1 MHQSVAT
8 LDNPEFINLE
18 PLDISPMISKCE
30 IKVMYL
36 GKNRNRTMMTKD
48 VAADMAKTL
57 RGNPIVGC
65 YKEDVGDFRDHGE
78 KITIDADG
86 IHFNVETQPYGFVAP
101 DAKVWFQ
108 KFVDTNDFGE
118 EVERE
123 YLMTEGYLWTGQY
136 EECQSVIDEG
146 KSQSMEI
153 DEKTVEGKWDYSASD
168 DMEYFIISDGMFSKL
183 CILGDD
189 IEPCFEGASITAPN
203 ISAKFSKKENNNENV
218 IKTLYSMMSQL
229 TYALKGG
236 EKMAN
241 ENEKTV
247 TIEEPVVQE
256 QTEVENPV
264 VEEPTVTDPEP
275 IVETPASEFKKED
288 EDKSEKS
295 NTDKKEDSTTDDNS
309 KDSTDNK
316 EDSKD
321 DKDKDKKTDYAVQYA
336 ELSSKFDKLQSE
348 YEVLLKYQKGIE
360 NEKKMQMIESFYM
373 LSDEDKKEVTENID
387 KYSLDDIEKELSVI
401 CVRKKVN
408 FSLDEEPTKKNDNP
422 AVTYSL
428 DDSNNSDN
436 VPAWVAAVKRTR
448 DSQ

>member
-153 DEKTVEGKWDYSASD
+153 DEKTIEGKWDYSASD

-189 IEPCFEGASITAPN
+189 IEPCFEGANITAPN
-203 ISAKFSKKENNNENV
+203 ISAKFSKQENNNENV

-236 EKMAN
+236 EEMAN

-247 TIEEPVVQE
+247 TTEEPVVQE
-256 QTEVENPV
+256 PTVVENPV

-275 IVETPASEFKKED
+275 IVETPTSEFKKED

-321 DKDKDKKTDYAVQYA
+321 DKDKKTDYAVQYA

-408 FSLDEEPTKKNDNP
+408 FSLDEESTKKNDNP

>member
-36 GKNRNRTMMTKD
+36 GKNRNKTMITKD

-118 EVERE
+118 EIERE

-146 KSQSMEI
+146 KPHSMEI
-153 DEKTVEGKWDYSASD
+153 DEKTIEGKWDYSASD

-236 EKMAN
+236 EEMAN

-247 TIEEPVVQE
+247 TAEEPVVQE
-256 QTEVENPV
+256 TTVVENPV

-275 IVETPASEFKKED
+275 IVETPTSEFKKED

-321 DKDKDKKTDYAVQYA
+321 DKDKKTDYAVQYA

-428 DDSNNSDN
+428 DDSNNNDN

>member
-36 GKNRNRTMMTKD
+36 GKNRNKTMMTKD

-118 EVERE
+118 EIERE

-146 KSQSMEI
+146 KSHSMEI
-153 DEKTVEGKWDYSASD
+153 DEKTVEGKWEYSASD

-236 EKMAN
+236 EEMAN

-247 TIEEPVVQE
+247 TVEEPVVQE
-256 QTEVENPV
+256 TTVVENPV

-275 IVETPASEFKKED
+275 IVETPTSEFKKED

-321 DKDKDKKTDYAVQYA
+321 DKDKKTDYAVQYA

-408 FSLDEEPTKKNDNP
+408 FSLDEESTKKNDNP

-436 VPAWVAAVKRTR
+436 IPAWVAAVKRTR

>member
-118 EVERE
+118 EIERE

-247 TIEEPVVQE
+247 TTEEPVVQE
-256 QTEVENPV
+256 PTEVENPV

-275 IVETPASEFKKED
+275 IVETPTSEFKKED

-321 DKDKDKKTDYAVQYA
+321 DKDKKTDYAVQYA

-428 DDSNNSDN
+428 DDSNNNDN

>member
-48 VAADMAKTL
+48 VATDMAKTL

-108 KFVDTNDFGE
+108 KFVDTNEFGE
-118 EVERE
+118 EIERE

-236 EKMAN
+236 EEMAN

-247 TIEEPVVQE
+247 TTEEPVVQE
-256 QTEVENPV
+256 PTVVENPV

-275 IVETPASEFKKED
+275 IVETPTSEFKKED

-321 DKDKDKKTDYAVQYA
+321 DKDKKTDYAVQYA

-408 FSLDEEPTKKNDNP
+408 FSLDEESTKKNDNP

>member
-1 MHQSVAT
+1 
-8 LDNPEFINLE
+8 
-18 PLDISPMISKCE
+18 
-30 IKVMYL
+30 
-36 GKNRNRTMMTKD
+36 
-48 VAADMAKTL
+48 
-57 RGNPIVGC
+57 
-65 YKEDVGDFRDHGE
+65 
-78 KITIDADG
+78 
-86 IHFNVETQPYGFVAP
+86 
-101 DAKVWFQ
+101 
-108 KFVDTNDFGE
+108 
-118 EVERE
+118 
-123 YLMTEGYLWTGQY
+123 MTEGYLWTGQY

-236 EKMAN
+236 EEMAN

-247 TIEEPVVQE
+247 TTEEPVAQE
-256 QTEVENPV
+256 PTEVENPV

-275 IVETPASEFKKED
+275 IVETPTSEFKKED

-321 DKDKDKKTDYAVQYA
+321 DKDKKTDYAVQYA

>member
-118 EVERE
+118 EIERE

-203 ISAKFSKKENNNENV
+203 VSAKFSKKENNNENV

-236 EKMAN
+236 EEMAN

-247 TIEEPVVQE
+247 TTEETVVQE
-256 QTEVENPV
+256 PTVVENPV
-264 VEEPTVTDPEP
+264 AEESTVTDPEP
-275 IVETPASEFKKED
+275 IVETPTSEFKKED

-295 NTDKKEDSTTDDNS
+295 NTDKKENSTTDDNS

-321 DKDKDKKTDYAVQYA
+321 DKDKKTDYAVQYA

>member
-48 VAADMAKTL
+48 VATDMAKTL

-108 KFVDTNDFGE
+108 KFVDTNEFGE
-118 EVERE
+118 EIERE

-236 EKMAN
+236 EEMAN

-247 TIEEPVVQE
+247 TTEEPVVQE
-256 QTEVENPV
+256 PTVVENPV

-275 IVETPASEFKKED
+275 IVETPTSEFKKED

-321 DKDKDKKTDYAVQYA
+321 DKDKKTDYAVQYA

>member
-36 GKNRNRTMMTKD
+36 GKNRNRTMITKD

-146 KSQSMEI
+146 KPHSMEI

-236 EKMAN
+236 EEMAN

-247 TIEEPVVQE
+247 TTEEPVVQE
-256 QTEVENPV
+256 PTEVENPV

-275 IVETPASEFKKED
+275 IVETPTSEFKKED

-321 DKDKDKKTDYAVQYA
+321 DKDKKTDYAVQYA

-408 FSLDEEPTKKNDNP
+408 FSLDEESTKKNDNP

-428 DDSNNSDN
+428 DDNNNSDN

>member
-36 GKNRNRTMMTKD
+36 GKNRNKTMMTKD

-118 EVERE
+118 EIERE

-153 DEKTVEGKWDYSASD
+153 DEKTIEGKWDYSASD

-236 EKMAN
+236 EEMAN

-247 TIEEPVVQE
+247 TTEETVVQE
-256 QTEVENPV
+256 PTVVENPV
-264 VEEPTVTDPEP
+264 AEESTVTDPEP
-275 IVETPASEFKKED
+275 IVETPTSEFKKED
-288 EDKSEKS
+288 EDKSEKC
-295 NTDKKEDSTTDDNS
+295 NTDKKEYSTTDDNS

-321 DKDKDKKTDYAVQYA
+321 DKDKNTDYAVQYA

>member
-118 EVERE
+118 EIERE

-153 DEKTVEGKWDYSASD
+153 DEKTIEGKWDYSASD

-236 EKMAN
+236 EEMAN

-247 TIEEPVVQE
+247 TTEEPVVQE
-256 QTEVENPV
+256 STVVENPV

-275 IVETPASEFKKED
+275 IVETPTSEFKKED

-321 DKDKDKKTDYAVQYA
+321 DKDKKTDYAVQYA

>member
-203 ISAKFSKKENNNENV
+203 VSAKFSKKENNNENV

-247 TIEEPVVQE
+247 TTEDPVVQE
-256 QTEVENPV
+256 STVVENPV

-275 IVETPASEFKKED
+275 IVETPTSEFKKED

-321 DKDKDKKTDYAVQYA
+321 DKDKKTDYAVQYA

-387 KYSLDDIEKELSVI
+387 KYSVDDIEKELSVI

-408 FSLDEEPTKKNDNP
+408 FSLDEESTKKNDNP

>member
-108 KFVDTNDFGE
+108 KFIDTNDFGE
-118 EVERE
+118 EIERE

-146 KSQSMEI
+146 KPHSMEI

-236 EKMAN
+236 EEMAN

-247 TIEEPVVQE
+247 TTEEPVVQE
-256 QTEVENPV
+256 PTVVENPV

-275 IVETPASEFKKED
+275 IVETPTSEFKKED

-321 DKDKDKKTDYAVQYA
+321 DKDKKTDYAVQYA

>member
-153 DEKTVEGKWDYSASD
+153 DEKTMEGKWDYSASD

-236 EKMAN
+236 EEMAN

-247 TIEEPVVQE
+247 TAEEPVVQE
-256 QTEVENPV
+256 PTEVENPV

-275 IVETPASEFKKED
+275 IVETPTSEFKKED

-321 DKDKDKKTDYAVQYA
+321 DKDKKTDYAVQYA

>member
-247 TIEEPVVQE
+247 TTEEPVVQE
-256 QTEVENPV
+256 PTEVENPV

-275 IVETPASEFKKED
+275 IVETPTSEFKKED

-321 DKDKDKKTDYAVQYA
+321 DKDKKTDYAVQYA

>member
-236 EKMAN
+236 EEMAN

-247 TIEEPVVQE
+247 TTEEPVVQE
-256 QTEVENPV
+256 STEVENPV

-275 IVETPASEFKKED
+275 IVETPTSEFKKED

-321 DKDKDKKTDYAVQYA
+321 DKDKKTDYAVQYA

>member
-36 GKNRNRTMMTKD
+36 GKNRNRTMITKD

-118 EVERE
+118 EIERE

-146 KSQSMEI
+146 KPHSMEI

-236 EKMAN
+236 EEMAN

-247 TIEEPVVQE
+247 TTEEPVVQE
-256 QTEVENPV
+256 PTEVENPV

-275 IVETPASEFKKED
+275 IVETPTSEFKKED

-321 DKDKDKKTDYAVQYA
+321 DKDKKTDYAVQYA

-408 FSLDEEPTKKNDNP
+408 FSLDEESTKKNDNP

>member
-153 DEKTVEGKWDYSASD
+153 DEKTVEGKWEYSASD

-247 TIEEPVVQE
+247 TTEEPVAQE
-256 QTEVENPV
+256 STVVENPV

-275 IVETPASEFKKED
+275 IVETPTSEFKKED

-321 DKDKDKKTDYAVQYA
+321 DKDKKTDYAVQYA

>member
-36 GKNRNRTMMTKD
+36 GKNRNRTMITKD

-118 EVERE
+118 EIERE

-236 EKMAN
+236 EEMAN

-247 TIEEPVVQE
+247 TTEEPVVQE
-256 QTEVENPV
+256 PTEVENPV

-275 IVETPASEFKKED
+275 IVETPTSEFKKED

-321 DKDKDKKTDYAVQYA
+321 DKDKKTDYAVQYA

-408 FSLDEEPTKKNDNP
+408 FSLDEESTKKNDNP

>member
-236 EKMAN
+236 EEMAN

-247 TIEEPVVQE
+247 TTEEPVVQE
-256 QTEVENPV
+256 PTEVENPV

-275 IVETPASEFKKED
+275 IVETPTSEFKKED

-321 DKDKDKKTDYAVQYA
+321 DKDKNTDYAVQYA

>member
-118 EVERE
+118 EIERE

-153 DEKTVEGKWDYSASD
+153 DEKTMEGKWDYSASD

-236 EKMAN
+236 EEMAN

-247 TIEEPVVQE
+247 TTEEPVVQE
-256 QTEVENPV
+256 STEVENPV
-264 VEEPTVTDPEP
+264 IEEPTVTDPEP
-275 IVETPASEFKKED
+275 IVETPTSEFKKED

-321 DKDKDKKTDYAVQYA
+321 DKDKKTDYAVQYA

-408 FSLDEEPTKKNDNP
+408 FSLDEESTKKNDNP

>member
-118 EVERE
+118 EIERE

-236 EKMAN
+236 EEMAN

-247 TIEEPVVQE
+247 TTEEPVVQE
-256 QTEVENPV
+256 STEVENPV
-264 VEEPTVTDPEP
+264 IEEPTVTDPEP
-275 IVETPASEFKKED
+275 IVETPTSEFKKED

-321 DKDKDKKTDYAVQYA
+321 DKDKKTDYAVQYA

-408 FSLDEEPTKKNDNP
+408 FSLDEESTKKNDNP

>member
-118 EVERE
+118 EIERE

-236 EKMAN
+236 EEMAN

-247 TIEEPVVQE
+247 TTEEPVAQE
-256 QTEVENPV
+256 PTEVENPV

-275 IVETPASEFKKED
+275 IVETPTSEFKKED

-321 DKDKDKKTDYAVQYA
+321 DKDKKTDYAVQYA

>member
-108 KFVDTNDFGE
+108 KFIDTNDFGE
-118 EVERE
+118 EIERE

-247 TIEEPVVQE
+247 TTEEPVAQE
-256 QTEVENPV
+256 STVVENPV

-275 IVETPASEFKKED
+275 IVETPTSEFKKED

-321 DKDKDKKTDYAVQYA
+321 DKDKKTDYAVQYA

-408 FSLDEEPTKKNDNP
+408 FSLDEESTKKNDNP
-422 AVTYSL
+422 VVTYSL

>member
-36 GKNRNRTMMTKD
+36 GKNRNKTMMTKD

-118 EVERE
+118 EIERE

-153 DEKTVEGKWDYSASD
+153 DEKTIEGKWDYSASD

-236 EKMAN
+236 EEMAN

-247 TIEEPVVQE
+247 TAEEPVVQE
-256 QTEVENPV
+256 STVVENPV

-275 IVETPASEFKKED
+275 IVETPTSEFKKED

-321 DKDKDKKTDYAVQYA
+321 DKDKKTDYAVQYA

-408 FSLDEEPTKKNDNP
+408 FSLDEESTKKNDNP

>member
-18 PLDISPMISKCE
+18 PLNISPMISKCE

-36 GKNRNRTMMTKD
+36 GKNRNRTMITKD

-118 EVERE
+118 EIERE

-236 EKMAN
+236 EEMAN

-247 TIEEPVVQE
+247 TTEEPVVQE
-256 QTEVENPV
+256 STEVENPV

-275 IVETPASEFKKED
+275 IVETPTSEFKKED

-321 DKDKDKKTDYAVQYA
+321 DKDKKTDYAVQYA

>member
-153 DEKTVEGKWDYSASD
+153 DEKTMEGKWDYSASD

-236 EKMAN
+236 EEMAN

-247 TIEEPVVQE
+247 TTEETVVQE
-256 QTEVENPV
+256 PTVVENPV
-264 VEEPTVTDPEP
+264 AEEPTVTDPEP
-275 IVETPASEFKKED
+275 IVETPTSEFKKED

-321 DKDKDKKTDYAVQYA
+321 DKDKKTDYAVQYA

>member
-48 VAADMAKTL
+48 VATDMAKTL

-153 DEKTVEGKWDYSASD
+153 DEKTIEGKWDYSASD

-189 IEPCFEGASITAPN
+189 IEPCFEGANITAPN
-203 ISAKFSKKENNNENV
+203 ISAKFSKKDNNNENV

-236 EKMAN
+236 EEMAN

-247 TIEEPVVQE
+247 TAEEPVVQE
-256 QTEVENPV
+256 TTEVENPV

-275 IVETPASEFKKED
+275 IVETPTSEFKKED

-321 DKDKDKKTDYAVQYA
+321 DKDKKTDYAVQYA

-408 FSLDEEPTKKNDNP
+408 FSLDEESTKKNDNP

-436 VPAWVAAVKRTR
+436 IPAWVAAVKRTR

>member
-36 GKNRNRTMMTKD
+36 GKNRNRTMITKD

-118 EVERE
+118 EIERE

-153 DEKTVEGKWDYSASD
+153 DEKTMEGKWDYSASD

-236 EKMAN
+236 EEMAN
-241 ENEKTV
+241 ENEKTI
-247 TIEEPVVQE
+247 TAEEPVVQE
-256 QTEVENPV
+256 TTVVENPV

-275 IVETPASEFKKED
+275 IVETPTSEFKKED

-321 DKDKDKKTDYAVQYA
+321 DKDKKTDYAVQYA

-408 FSLDEEPTKKNDNP
+408 FSLDEESTKKNDNP

>member
-36 GKNRNRTMMTKD
+36 GKNRNRTMITKD

-65 YKEDVGDFRDHGE
+65 YKEDIGDFRDHGE

-146 KSQSMEI
+146 KSHSMEI

-247 TIEEPVVQE
+247 TTEEPVAQE
-256 QTEVENPV
+256 STVVENPV

-275 IVETPASEFKKED
+275 IVETPTSEFKKED

-321 DKDKDKKTDYAVQYA
+321 DKDKKTDYAVQYA

>member
-36 GKNRNRTMMTKD
+36 GKNRNKTMMTKD

-118 EVERE
+118 EIERE

-153 DEKTVEGKWDYSASD
+153 DEKTIEGKWDYSASD

-236 EKMAN
+236 KEMAN

-247 TIEEPVVQE
+247 TAEESVVQE
-256 QTEVENPV
+256 TTVVENPV
-264 VEEPTVTDPEP
+264 VEEPAVTDPEP
-275 IVETPASEFKKED
+275 IVETPTSEFKKED

-321 DKDKDKKTDYAVQYA
+321 DKDKKTDYAVQYA

-408 FSLDEEPTKKNDNP
+408 FSLDEESTKKNDNP

>member
-118 EVERE
+118 EIERE

-136 EECQSVIDEG
+136 EERQSVIDEG

-247 TIEEPVVQE
+247 TTEEPVAQE
-256 QTEVENPV
+256 STVVENPV

-275 IVETPASEFKKED
+275 IVETPTSEFKKED

-321 DKDKDKKTDYAVQYA
+321 DKDKKTDYAVQYA

>member
-36 GKNRNRTMMTKD
+36 GKNRNKTMMTKD

-118 EVERE
+118 EIERE

-153 DEKTVEGKWDYSASD
+153 DEKTIEGKWDYSASD

-236 EKMAN
+236 EEMAN

-247 TIEEPVVQE
+247 TAEEPVVQE
-256 QTEVENPV
+256 TTVVENPV
-264 VEEPTVTDPEP
+264 VEEHTVTDPEP
-275 IVETPASEFKKED
+275 IVETPTSEFKKED

-321 DKDKDKKTDYAVQYA
+321 DKDKKTDYAVQYA

>member
-136 EECQSVIDEG
+136 EVCQSVIDEG

-153 DEKTVEGKWDYSASD
+153 DEKTLEGKWDYSASD

-203 ISAKFSKKENNNENV
+203 ISAKFSKQENNNENV

-236 EKMAN
+236 EEMAN

-247 TIEEPVVQE
+247 TTEEPVVQE
-256 QTEVENPV
+256 PTVVENPV

-275 IVETPASEFKKED
+275 IVETPTSEFKKED

-321 DKDKDKKTDYAVQYA
+321 DKDKKTDYAVQYA

>member
-108 KFVDTNDFGE
+108 KFIDTNDFGE
-118 EVERE
+118 EIERE

-247 TIEEPVVQE
+247 TTEEPVAQE
-256 QTEVENPV
+256 STVVENPV

-275 IVETPASEFKKED
+275 IVETPTSEFKKED

-321 DKDKDKKTDYAVQYA
+321 DKDKKTDYAVQYA

-408 FSLDEEPTKKNDNP
+408 FSLDEESTKKNDNP

>member
-118 EVERE
+118 EIERE

-153 DEKTVEGKWDYSASD
+153 DEKTIEGKWDYSASD

-236 EKMAN
+236 EEMAN

-247 TIEEPVVQE
+247 TTEEPVVQE
-256 QTEVENPV
+256 STVVENPV
-264 VEEPTVTDPEP
+264 AEEPTVTDPEP
-275 IVETPASEFKKED
+275 IVETPTSEFKKED

-321 DKDKDKKTDYAVQYA
+321 DKDKKTDYAVQYA

>member
-236 EKMAN
+236 EEMAN

-247 TIEEPVVQE
+247 TTEEPVVQE
-256 QTEVENPV
+256 PTEVENPV

-275 IVETPASEFKKED
+275 IVETPTSEFKKED

-321 DKDKDKKTDYAVQYA
+321 DKDKKTDYAVQYA

-373 LSDEDKKEVTENID
+373 LSDEDKKEVIENID

-408 FSLDEEPTKKNDNP
+408 FSLDEESTKKNDNP

>member
-36 GKNRNRTMMTKD
+36 GKNRNRTMITKD

-118 EVERE
+118 EIERE

-153 DEKTVEGKWDYSASD
+153 DEKTMEGKWDYSASD

-236 EKMAN
+236 EEMAN

-247 TIEEPVVQE
+247 TAEEPVVQE
-256 QTEVENPV
+256 TTVVENPV

-275 IVETPASEFKKED
+275 IVETPTSEFKKED

-321 DKDKDKKTDYAVQYA
+321 DKDKKTDYAVQYA

-408 FSLDEEPTKKNDNP
+408 FSLDEESTKKNDNP